1 MRTKQNNEAERRNP
15 GKPGGEAATPEFVFM
30 TFGIT
35 DKIVDDIIFA
45 MENQNSLFV
54 FDAEK
59 NQVVAIDSEIVAD
72 DLVEQEK
79 GYVLPVWEPENG
91 FKLLED
97 FTGTLQNAK
106 IRAELR
112 QILSNGRGVFKNFKN
127 ALKRYPSLE
136 RCFHT
141 FKTKKMR
148 SVVYDWYNSLRENW
162 GLESFSFSQNQ
173 ENSNDLLK
181 QDFQFSEYNP
191 KEDADC
197 IAKEAG
203 EIAEEIKDFY
213 PEKVGLAIGQ
223 HWLRKFNDLIP
234 DSCGFVCR
242 TTSDDFAGCLLFS
255 LPESI
260 GSESCDSELSNSKF
274 LDSKSNNS
282 KSLDS
287 KSKDSKSS
295 DLKSS
300 KNQNE
305 AAFFTACFV
314 NQNYRCMGIAAELF
328 FSCVSLLKERG
339 IQWFIIAE
347 TSVPEFLE
355 PLLNRCGFE
364 KSGSVYLAHLADN

>member
-1 MRTKQNNEAERRNP
+1 
-15 GKPGGEAATPEFVFM
+15 M

-79 GYVLPVWEPENG
+79 GYVLPVWEPEDG

-141 FKTKKMR
+141 FKTRKMR

-173 ENSNDLLK
+173 EDSNDLLR

-197 IAKEAG
+197 IAREAG

-223 HWLRKFNDLIP
+223 HWLRKFNDLIS

-255 LPESI
+255 LPKSI
-260 GSESCDSELSNSKF
+260 DSESCDSKSKDLKLKNSEV
-274 LDSKSNNS
+274 SKSS
-282 KSLDS
+282 
-287 KSKDSKSS
+287 DSKSS
-295 DLKSS
+295 DSKSTDLKSS
-300 KNQNE
+300 ENQNE

-339 IQWFIIAE
+339 IHWFIIAE

>member
-1 MRTKQNNEAERRNP
+1 
-15 GKPGGEAATPEFVFM
+15 M

-54 FDAEK
+54 FNAEK

-97 FTGTLQNAK
+97 FTATLRNSK

-127 ALKRYPSLE
+127 ALKQYPSIE
-136 RCFHT
+136 RCFHS
-141 FKTKKMR
+141 FKTRKMR

-162 GLESFSFSQNQ
+162 GLESFSFAQKN
-173 ENSNDLLK
+173 ENSDDLLK
-181 QDFQFSEYNP
+181 QDFQFSVYNS
-191 KEDADC
+191 KEDLDC
-197 IAKEAG
+197 IAEEAG

-213 PEKVGLAIGQ
+213 PEKAGFAIGQ
-223 HWLRKFNDLIP
+223 HWLRRFNYLIS

-255 LPESI
+255 L
-260 GSESCDSELSNSKF
+260 SE
-274 LDSKSNNS
+274 
-282 KSLDS
+282 SLDS
-287 KSKDSKSS
+287 KSLDLRFSDSESKK
-295 DLKSS
+295 LKSS
-300 KNQNE
+300 ENQNE

-314 NQNYRCMGIAAELF
+314 NQNYRCMGIASELF
-328 FSCVSLLKERG
+328 FSCVSHLRERG
-339 IQWFIIAE
+339 IHWFIIAE

>member
-1 MRTKQNNEAERRNP
+1 
-15 GKPGGEAATPEFVFM
+15 M

-79 GYVLPVWEPENG
+79 GYVLPVWEPEDG

-141 FKTKKMR
+141 FKTRKMR

-173 ENSNDLLK
+173 EDSNDLLR

-197 IAKEAG
+197 IAREAG

-223 HWLRKFNDLIP
+223 HWLRKFNDLIS

-255 LPESI
+255 LPKSI
-260 GSESCDSELSNSKF
+260 DSEVSNSK
-274 LDSKSNNS
+274 SSGS

-287 KSKDSKSS
+287 KSI

-300 KNQNE
+300 ENQNE

-339 IQWFIIAE
+339 IHWFIIAE

>member
-1 MRTKQNNEAERRNP
+1 
-15 GKPGGEAATPEFVFM
+15 M

-59 NQVVAIDSEIVAD
+59 NQVAAIDSEIVAD

-79 GYVLPVWEPENG
+79 GYVLPVWEPEDG

-173 ENSNDLLK
+173 EDSNDLLR

-191 KEDADC
+191 KEDAGC
-197 IAKEAG
+197 IVKAAG

-255 LPESI
+255 LPESKD
-260 GSESCDSELSNSKF
+260 SESCDLKSKYSESCDLKS
-274 LDSKSNNS
+274 LDS

-287 KSKDSKSS
+287 KSVDSKSKDLKS
-295 DLKSS
+295 LDLKSS
-300 KNQNE
+300 ENQNE

-339 IQWFIIAE
+339 IHWFIIAE

>member
-1 MRTKQNNEAERRNP
+1 
-15 GKPGGEAATPEFVFM
+15 M

-59 NQVVAIDSEIVAD
+59 NQVAAIDSEIVAD

-79 GYVLPVWEPENG
+79 GYVLPVWEPEDG

-197 IAKEAG
+197 IAREAG

-260 GSESCDSELSNSKF
+260 GSESK
-274 LDSKSNNS
+274 NS
-282 KSLDS
+282 KSLNS
-287 KSKDSKSS
+287 GFSDSKSS

>member
-1 MRTKQNNEAERRNP
+1 
-15 GKPGGEAATPEFVFM
+15 M

-79 GYVLPVWEPENG
+79 GYVLPVWEPEDG

-97 FTGTLQNAK
+97 FTETLQNAK

-112 QILSNGRGVFKNFKN
+112 LILSNGRGVFKNFKN
-127 ALKRYPSLE
+127 ALKQYPSLE

-173 ENSNDLLK
+173 EASSDLLR

-223 HWLRKFNDLIP
+223 HWLRKFYDLIS
-234 DSCGFVCR
+234 DSCGLVCR

-255 LPESI
+255 LPKSI
-260 GSESCDSELSNSKF
+260 DSESSVLKISYSKNSKL
-274 LDSKSNNS
+274 LDS

-287 KSKDSKSS
+287 KSL

-300 KNQNE
+300 ENQNE

-339 IQWFIIAE
+339 IHWFIIAE